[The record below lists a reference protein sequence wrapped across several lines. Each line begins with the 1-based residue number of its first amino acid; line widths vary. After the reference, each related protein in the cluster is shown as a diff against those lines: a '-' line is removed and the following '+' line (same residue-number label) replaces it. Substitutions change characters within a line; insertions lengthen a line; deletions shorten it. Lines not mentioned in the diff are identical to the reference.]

1 MPNIIILRRMFVFL
15 AAVCLSAAF
24 FAGCGGAPEGQE
36 DYEKG
41 LAAYEAG
48 DYTTAIAHFT
58 TAAALKHPGAQCY
71 LGICYQEGKGVT
83 KDWSEAATWYHAAAD
98 QEDAEAEYRLALCYL
113 YAIGVKYDAGRF
125 VLWMKKAAEHG
136 HVRAQAEYGVNG
148 HDQKMLRKAAK
159 KGDPFAQ
166 NYLADDLYDSEK
178 EAKDEWYRKAA
189 EGFRKAA
196 EQGDARA
203 AKELGGM
210 YEDGRGVTK
219 NPAEA
224 EKWYRKAADLYRVAA
239 EQGDSEAQM
248 YLGLLYYDGKGME
261 KDEVE
266 AFKWYLKAAEQG
278 LMWGQLFVGYGYALG
293 HGVDEDKAEAVKW
306 FRLAADQGDEKAKEY
321 VIKLGAE

>member
-1 MPNIIILRRMFVFL
+1 MPNTKMNRVFVFL
-15 AAVCLSAAF
+15 AAVCLTFLFAA
-24 FAGCGGAPEGQE
+24 CGAPEGQE

-58 TAAALKHPGAQCY
+58 TAAALEHPGAQCY

-83 KDWSEAATWYHAAAD
+83 KDWSEAVTWYHAAAD
-98 QEDAEAEYRLALCYL
+98 RENAEAEYRLALCYL
-113 YAIGVKYDAGRF
+113 YAIGVKYDARRF

-136 HVRAQAEYGVNG
+136 HVRAQAEYGVNR
-148 HDQKMLRKAAK
+148 HDRKMLRKAAK

-166 NYLADDLYDSEK
+166 YYLADDLVCDSEK
-178 EAKDEWYRKAA
+178 EAQAEWYWKAA

-210 YEDGRGVTK
+210 YEGGRGVTK

-239 EQGDSEAQM
+239 EQGDPEAQI

-261 KDEVE
+261 KDEAE

-306 FRLAADQGDEKAKEY
+306 FRLAADQGDETAKQY
-321 VIKLGAE
+321 VIKLSAE